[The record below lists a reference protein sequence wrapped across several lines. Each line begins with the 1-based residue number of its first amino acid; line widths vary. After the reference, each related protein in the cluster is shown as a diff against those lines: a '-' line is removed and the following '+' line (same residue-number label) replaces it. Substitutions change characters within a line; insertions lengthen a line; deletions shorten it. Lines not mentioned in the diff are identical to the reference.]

1 VAVRTTTAADH
12 FDGPARP
19 RTDGP
24 VRTCIGCRKRAAAA
38 ELLRVV
44 VAPAPAEPAN
54 RAATEA
60 PGLLAVPDPRCR
72 APGRGAWLHR
82 DPGCVA
88 LAERRRAFS
97 RALRV
102 PGYVDPAPVAEY
114 VAELSRHH
122 RPSESEN

>member
-12 FDGPARP
+12 FDGPARS
-19 RTDGP
+19 RKDGP

-54 RAATEA
+54 RATTEV
-60 PGLLAVPDPRCR
+60 PGLLAVPDPRR
-72 APGRGAWLHR
+72 HAPGRGAWLHC

-102 PGYVDPAPVAEY
+102 RGHVDAAPVAEY
-114 VAELSRHH
+114 VAERSRHH
-122 RPSESEN
+122 SPSESEQ